1 MGRNT
6 LIDNFLAEQ
15 VKLVKAKQHSVK
27 SAPHIVKPEL
37 QTITAPMFDPT
48 EEYNHII
55 EKKPAK
61 KRVEH
66 FLQESVNL
74 IMEQNE

>member
-1 MGRNT
+1 MSRNT

-15 VKLVKAKQHSVK
+15 VKLVRAKEHTVK
-27 SAPHIVKPEL
+27 SAPHIIKPEAPNR
-37 QTITAPMFDPT
+37 TAMFDPN
-48 EEYNHII
+48 EEYNYIL

-66 FLQESVNL
+66 FLQESINL